1 MSTAKIKVKEL
12 PPAPKPTKAVKAGNP
27 FHQIPGERD
36 LPHPDKKTSKENEI
50 IFEVRVMDEA
60 DIGLT
65 ITTNKYYFRRAK
77 RAALDALD
85 TWLNSFD
92 VTASYY
98 FNEDD
103 LPLIEESTALEL
115 AIFLFKRLNIPA
127 HIEGIRDIDP
137 SMLEDTFFV
146 SSRTNH
152 LERKNRKKIPDK
164 PAIYSHQLHALMM

>member
-50 IFEVRVMDEA
+50 IFEVRIMDNP
-60 DIGLT
+60 DLGLA
-65 ITTNKYYFRRAK
+65 ITTNKYYFRRAR

-103 LPLIEESTALEL
+103 LPLIENSTPREL
-115 AIFLFKRLNIPA
+115 ATTLFKRLGIPA
-127 HIEGIRDIDP
+127 HIESVYRDP
-137 SMLEDTFFV
+137 SFLPLEDTFFV
-146 SSRTNH
+146 SRRVDH
-152 LERKNRKKIPDK
+152 LERKSKRKIPTYKHITDK
-164 PAIYSHQLHALMM
+164 WDEAM